1 MNIQSILTNSILNN
15 INLGSN
21 NTEGENSTSFS
32 SMLDNELNKLND
44 LNNLNN
50 VSSLSSVEEEFNGTS
65 FSTIVSNAINKVNDA
80 EINANNKI
88 EALIKGEDVE
98 MHEVMLAMQES
109 SLSLQALIEVRNK
122 VVEAYKEIN
131 NIQL

>member
-21 NTEGENSTSFS
+21 NTEEINSTNFS
-32 SMLDNELNKLND
+32 SVLNNEINKLN
-44 LNNLNN
+44 NK
-50 VSSLSSVEEEFNGTS
+50 EEEFDGTS

-80 EINANNKI
+80 EITANNKI